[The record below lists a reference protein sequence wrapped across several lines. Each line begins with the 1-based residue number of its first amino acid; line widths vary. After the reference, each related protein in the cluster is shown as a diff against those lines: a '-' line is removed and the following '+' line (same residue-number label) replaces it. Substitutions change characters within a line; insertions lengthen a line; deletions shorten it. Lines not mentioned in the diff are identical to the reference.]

1 MKNYSIKNYGKH
13 CFNYERTLVE
23 SQIAFSLIHGPTF
36 LPWWLE
42 IRPTRNEYTHYLV
55 LKRLGEQ
62 MVVVSPPLSFRSLKL
77 STMVVIT

>member
-13 CFNYERTLVE
+13 CEPTLVE
-23 SQIAFSLIHGPTF
+23 PQIAFSLIHGPTF
-36 LPWWLE
+36 LPWVLGMS
-42 IRPTRNEYTHYLV
+42 TYTHYLV
-55 LKRLGEQ
+55 LKGLGEQ